1 MSDIFAPLPDQSAEA
16 RPFLHTV
23 FTRTPFATLLTAKK
37 PAEYQFRGYAAL
49 AHHIALAASQIPCTL
64 VTGSSHCS
72 VSFPLV
78 AQDAG
83 RAIDATD
90 TIDAIN
96 ANDTSAAAPA
106 DAAQQVVNGDR
117 GEPHSRRA
125 GTSGG
130 Q

>member
-49 AHHIALAASQIPCTL
+49 AHHIALTAPQNTMYSRDRVEPL
-64 VTGSSHCS
+64 LSY
-72 VSFPLV
+72 FPFV

-83 RAIDATD
+83 RAIDA
-90 TIDAIN
+90 IN
-96 ANDTSAAAPA
+96 TNDTSTAAPA
-106 DAAQQVVNGDR
+106 DAAQ
-117 GEPHSRRA
+117 
-125 GTSGG
+125 
-130 Q
+130 